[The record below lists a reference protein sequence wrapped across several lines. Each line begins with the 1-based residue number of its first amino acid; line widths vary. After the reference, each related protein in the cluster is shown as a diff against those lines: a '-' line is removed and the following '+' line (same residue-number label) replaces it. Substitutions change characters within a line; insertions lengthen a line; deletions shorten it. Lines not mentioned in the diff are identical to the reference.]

1 MAFTKER
8 DGKTLA
14 EKIIPDEERRSH
26 SISRRRGSADIQQA
40 IFAEFASRDAAYHQ
54 TKTKEL
60 LRQVDW
66 HLLPLLIM
74 MYLLN
79 FLDRSKFTLSAAP
92 EADVTMKTDGKT
104 RQPRASATRDA
115 GRRPWNDRHGLQ
127 SCNKHPFCR
136 ISLNAVAVQ
145 PDHHPSQA
153 IHIPRSRD
161 DDLVTKGSSRVAS
174 KNI

>member
-14 EKIIPDEERRSH
+14 EKVVSDEERRSH
-26 SISRRRGSADIQQA
+26 SILRRRGSADIQQA

-79 FLDRSKFTLSAAP
+79 FLDRSKFTLSAAQ
-92 EADVTMKTDGKT
+92 ADVTTKTDRKT
-104 RQPRASATRDA
+104 RQPRASATQDA
-115 GRRPWNDRHGLQ
+115 GRRPWNDRHRLQ

-136 ISLNAVAVQ
+136 ISLDAVAVQ

-153 IHIPRSRD
+153 IHIPWSRD
-161 DDLVTKGSSRVAS
+161 DDLVTKGSSGVAS